1 MFRRFHIV
9 LVAVVSATLAGISC
23 GGPSC
28 VQAQDKNIKITS
40 ENLLPATTKAW
51 FSVPDGDL
59 LKQQFEKTQF
69 GALTKDEEL
78 KPFIDSMREQLKSWI
93 NQKNV
98 RLGLRI
104 DDLKGVRSGE
114 FCLAGILPDQEEG
127 EEIGRGSHG
136 MVLLVDVAETEEQAR
151 ALLAKIDKEM
161 IEQGATREEMEDVHG
176 AQVSRW
182 KLKSRPN
189 SLRKNRSAFQ
199 AIAGGWMIASDN
211 EEIFRDIIRRA
222 VDVKAIV
229 VDETLAS
236 TEAFQSVHDET
247 RLERVDKYHVRW
259 FIDPFGYLKLAQAI
273 ADEEQEFR
281 QRRDDWATTL
291 KKLGFGAFQGIGG
304 VVNFATYDH
313 EILHRTFVY
322 APRTGDER
330 DSRVFGLVDFRNRND
345 ADFEP
350 PSFVPYDSAAYF
362 TGVWNLSSAIKNV
375 GAVVDA
381 FLQEEGLFEQ
391 MLVSFKTDMKIDLY
405 EVIESFDDQLFIV
418 SEKKESES
426 GEINEESERVLI
438 ALKLKGKPDVA
449 IDAFKKNLI
458 GPATPS
464 KIGEIEVLE
473 IDTTAEDPD
482 LVDLDDPFDDS
493 FEELDVENDDDV
505 EEAPK
510 EFSLFEKRFIAS
522 IDGYLLIANRR
533 EYLEKVL
540 ELHQKKELQDCE
552 DYREVAKALGKLSD
566 KSRISFQ
573 QFGRIDRAIKTNYE
587 MMRKGKMGSSNT
599 VLARILNRMMMSE
612 TDVENRRQQIDGSK
626 LPADFDKHVA
636 PYFGPMGWVME
647 TTEDGWLVSGV
658 VLKKNSIKRVV
669 KKEEEEEDTT
679 PRR

>member
-9 LVAVVSATLAGISC
+9 LVAIVSATLAGFSC
-23 GGPSC
+23 GSPSL
-28 VQAQDKNIKITS
+28 VQAQDKKTKIAS

-69 GALTKDEEL
+69 GKLTQDEEL
-78 KPFIDSMREQLKSWI
+78 KPFIDSIREQVKGWI

-104 DDLKGVRSGE
+104 EDLKGVRSGE
-114 FCLAGILPDQEEG
+114 FCLAGILPDQEED
-127 EEIGRGSHG
+127 EKLGRGSHG
-136 MVLLVDVAETEEQAR
+136 MVLLVDVSETEEQAR
-151 ALLAKIDKEM
+151 KLLSKIDKEM
-161 IEQGATREEMEDVHG
+161 IEQGATREEMEDVNG
-176 AQVSRW
+176 VAVFRW
-182 KLKSRPN
+182 KLKQRPN

-199 AIAGGWMIASDN
+199 AIAGGWMVASDN
-211 EEIFRDIIRRA
+211 EDIFRDVIRRA
-222 VDVKAIV
+222 VDVDAIV
-229 VDETLAS
+229 ADETLAS
-236 TEAFQSVHDET
+236 TAPFQNVHDET
-247 RLERVDKYHVRW
+247 KIEGIDDNHVRW

-313 EILHRTFVY
+313 EVLIRTFVY

-330 DSRVFGLVDFRNRND
+330 DSRVFGLVDFRNRNG
-345 ADFEP
+345 ASFEP

-362 TGVWNLSSAIKNV
+362 SGVWNMTSAIKNV
-375 GAVVDA
+375 GDVVDA

-391 MLVSFKTDMKIDLY
+391 MLVSFKTDMKIDLH
-405 EVIESFDDQLFIV
+405 EVVDSFDDQLFVV
-418 SEKKESES
+418 SEKYESET

-438 ALKLKGKPDVA
+438 ALKLKDKPDAA

-458 GPATPS
+458 GPATVS

-482 LVDLDDPFDDS
+482 LADLDDPFDDS
-493 FEELDVENDDDV
+493 FDDLDLDSDDE

-510 EFSLFEKRFIAS
+510 EFSLFEKRYIAS
-522 IDGYLLIANRR
+522 VEGYLLIANRR
-533 EYLEKVL
+533 EYLEKIL
-540 ELHQKKELQDCE
+540 ELKQTEELQDCD
-552 DYREVAKALGKLSD
+552 DYREIAKALGKLSE
-566 KSRISFQ
+566 KNRVSFQ

-587 MMRKGKMGSSNT
+587 MLRKGRMGSSKT
-599 VLARILNRMMMSE
+599 VLARVLNRMMMSE
-612 TDVENRRQQIDGSK
+612 TDAENRKQQIDGSK

-647 TTEDGWLVSGV
+647 TAENGWLITGI
-658 VLKKNSIKRVV
+658 VLKKNSLNRMV
-669 KKEEEEEDTT
+669 KKGEEKEEKT

>member
-9 LVAVVSATLAGISC
+9 LVAIVSATLAGFSC
-23 GGPSC
+23 GSPSL
-28 VQAQDKNIKITS
+28 VQAQDKKTKIAS

-69 GALTKDEEL
+69 GKLTQDEEL
-78 KPFIDSMREQLKSWI
+78 KPFIDSIREQVKGWI

-104 DDLKGVRSGE
+104 EDLKGVRSGE
-114 FCLAGILPDQEEG
+114 FCLAGILPDQEED
-127 EEIGRGSHG
+127 EKLGRGSHG
-136 MVLLVDVAETEEQAR
+136 MVLLVDVSETEEQAR
-151 ALLAKIDKEM
+151 KLLSKIDKEM
-161 IEQGATREEMEDVHG
+161 IEQGATREEMEDVNG
-176 AQVSRW
+176 VAVFRW
-182 KLKSRPN
+182 KLKQRPN

-199 AIAGGWMIASDN
+199 AIAGGWMVASDN
-211 EEIFRDIIRRA
+211 EDIFRDVIGRA
-222 VDVKAIV
+222 VDVDAIV
-229 VDETLAS
+229 ADETLAS
-236 TEAFQSVHDET
+236 TAPFQNVHDET
-247 RLERVDKYHVRW
+247 KIKGIDDNHVRW

-313 EILHRTFVY
+313 EVLIRTFVY

-330 DSRVFGLVDFRNRND
+330 DSRVFGLVDFRNRNG
-345 ADFEP
+345 ASFEP

-362 TGVWNLSSAIKNV
+362 SGVWNMTSAIKNV
-375 GAVVDA
+375 GDVVDA

-391 MLVSFKTDMKIDLY
+391 MLVSFKTDMKIDLH
-405 EVIESFDDQLFIV
+405 EVVDSFDDQLFVV
-418 SEKKESES
+418 SEKYESET

-438 ALKLKGKPDVA
+438 ALKLKDNPDAA

-458 GPATPS
+458 GPATVS

-482 LVDLDDPFDDS
+482 LADLDDPFDDS
-493 FEELDVENDDDV
+493 FDDLDLDSDDE
-505 EEAPK
+505 EEAPQ
-510 EFSLFEKRFIAS
+510 EFSLFEKRYIAS
-522 IDGYLLIANRR
+522 VEGYLLIANRR
-533 EYLEKVL
+533 EYLEKIL
-540 ELHQKKELQDCE
+540 ELKQTEELQDCD
-552 DYREVAKALGKLSD
+552 DYREIAKALGKLSE
-566 KSRISFQ
+566 KNRVSFQ

-587 MMRKGKMGSSNT
+587 MLRKGRMGSSKT
-599 VLARILNRMMMSE
+599 VLARVLNRMMMSE
-612 TDVENRRQQIDGSK
+612 TDAENRKQQIDGSK

-647 TTEDGWLVSGV
+647 TAENGWLITGI
-658 VLKKNSIKRVV
+658 VLKKNSLNRMV
-669 KKEEEEEDTT
+669 KKGEEKEEKT